1 MQQTARQQPSGMR
14 AFTVIWLGQFLSLIG
29 SGATRFAITL
39 WAWELTGRATDL
51 SLLAFFGF
59 APSIIMT
66 PIAGAYVDRWRNRKL
81 VMMLS
86 DLAAGSVTVV
96 FFLLALGGS
105 LQIWHLYVG
114 AVIAGAFEAFQFPA
128 YSAAISTMVDK
139 SQYGRTSAM
148 MSLADAASGIF
159 APIVGAALYATFRL
173 EGVLLIDMLTFSFA
187 VGALMFVYIPPA
199 EPAAHDSE
207 GKGSLLTEAAYGF
220 RYIIKRPS
228 LLGLQLVF
236 FFGNFLGT
244 FMFVLFSPMILARTG
259 NDEFAV
265 ASTVIAMSVGGL
277 AGGVMMSAWGGPKRR
292 VWGVLWGWL
301 LSGLFGQVLFG
312 MGQTLPVWIVMGAIS
327 SLFIPVV
334 NASNQ
339 AIWMSKIPPQLQ
351 GRVFS
356 ARRLIAQV
364 TTPLAMLIVGPL
376 ADYVFE
382 PMMRDGTGI
391 GAVFA
396 PIVGTGSGAG
406 MGLLMV
412 ISGVLVV
419 LVAGVAMFT
428 PAVRDVE
435 AIIPDHAAPESPQPT
450 A

>member
-1 MQQTARQQPSGMR
+1 
-14 AFTVIWLGQFLSLIG
+14 
-29 SGATRFAITL
+29 
-39 WAWELTGRATDL
+39 
-51 SLLAFFGF
+51 
-59 APSIIMT
+59 
-66 PIAGAYVDRWRNRKL
+66 
-81 VMMLS
+81 
-86 DLAAGSVTVV
+86 
-96 FFLLALGGS
+96 
-105 LQIWHLYVG
+105 
-114 AVIAGAFEAFQFPA
+114 
-128 YSAAISTMVDK
+128 
-139 SQYGRTSAM
+139 
-148 MSLADAASGIF
+148 
-159 APIVGAALYATFRL
+159 
-173 EGVLLIDMLTFSFA
+173 
-187 VGALMFVYIPPA
+187 
-199 EPAAHDSE
+199 
-207 GKGSLLTEAAYGF
+207 
-220 RYIIKRPS
+220 
-228 LLGLQLVF
+228 
-236 FFGNFLGT
+236 
-244 FMFVLFSPMILARTG
+244 
-259 NDEFAV
+259 
-265 ASTVIAMSVGGL
+265 MSVGGL

-301 LSGLFGQVLFG
+301 KSGLFGQVLFG